1 VVQPATA
8 LRSLS
13 SKGEGGAIMSEE
25 IRRFAAGE
33 KITVATTLGHEA
45 SGMDHTARG
54 DRCSVTATAWIW

>member
-1 VVQPATA
+1 
-8 LRSLS
+8 
-13 SKGEGGAIMSEE
+13 MSEE